1 MKASVINEFGKPLV
15 WEDVETPVPDPDQVL
30 VQVMA
35 CGIDGTDLK
44 ILDGFGYHPTLPA
57 IIGHEIA
64 GVVAEVGK
72 NVTDFKPGN
81 RVIVYNFT
89 TCGKCLLCLT
99 QREQICENLIAVVG
113 VRPEGSG
120 YAEYLTISPKQLV
133 RLPDN
138 ISWPDAAVCC
148 DAVITSVH
156 SLDRARL
163 KLGETVLVIGTG
175 GVGSVTLQLTK
186 IAGARVIA
194 VNQSKDREQ
203 WSFDNSADEVLDSS
217 KIDIPAAVREL
228 TDGMGVDCVLDIV
241 GNTSTMTDGINSLR
255 HGGRLVIVGYTKEKY
270 PLEGKYIAQN
280 ELEIIG
286 TRCGRKQ
293 DLINSVKLMA
303 DGKIK
308 SIVTE
313 IYPMEKAN
321 EALTS
326 LRSGKTLGR
335 TVLMTPAGQQAMTDR

>member
-1 MKASVINEFGKPLV
+1 MKASVINEFGKPLA
-15 WEDVETPVPDPDQVL
+15 WKDVETPVPDPDQVL

-217 KIDIPAAVREL
+217 KMDIPAAVREL

-255 HGGRLVIVGYTKEKY
+255 HGGRLVIVGYTQEKY

-335 TVLMTPAGQQAMTDR
+335 TVLMTPAGQQAMTD

>member
-1 MKASVINEFGKPLV
+1 M
-15 WEDVETPVPDPDQVL
+15 
-30 VQVMA
+30 
-35 CGIDGTDLK
+35 
-44 ILDGFGYHPTLPA
+44 
-57 IIGHEIA
+57 
-64 GVVAEVGK
+64 
-72 NVTDFKPGN
+72 
-81 RVIVYNFT
+81 
-89 TCGKCLLCLT
+89 CLSH
-99 QREQICENLIAVVG
+99 REQICVNLIAVVG
-113 VRPEGSG
+113 VRSEGSG

-156 SLDRARL
+156 ALDRARL

-175 GVGSVTLQLTK
+175 GVGSMTLQLTK

-217 KIDIPAAVREL
+217 KMDIPAAVREL

-255 HGGRLVIVGYTKEKY
+255 HGGRLVIVGYSRETY
-270 PLEGKYIAQN
+270 PLEGKYLAQN

-335 TVLMTPAGQQAMTDR
+335 TVLMTPAGQQAMTD

>member
-1 MKASVINEFGKPLV
+1 MKASVIYEFGKPLA
-15 WEDVETPVPDPDQVL
+15 WEEVETPIPDQDQVL

-44 ILDGFGYHPTLPA
+44 ILDGFGYHPKLPS

-72 NVTDFKPGN
+72 NVTDFKPGD
-81 RVIVYNFT
+81 RVVVYNFT
-89 TCGKCLLCLT
+89 TCGECFLCLSH
-99 QREQICENLIAVVG
+99 REQICVNMIAVVG

-175 GVGSVTLQLTK
+175 GVGSVTLQLAK

-194 VNQSKDREQ
+194 VNQSKDRYQ
-203 WSFDNSADEVLDSS
+203 WSFENSADEVLDSS
-217 KIDIPAAVREL
+217 KMDIPAAVREI
-228 TDGMGVDCVLDIV
+228 TDGIGADCVLDIV
-241 GNTSTMTDGINSLR
+241 GNKSTMSDGINSLR
-255 HGGRLVIVGYTKEKY
+255 HGGRLVIVGYTKETY
-270 PLEGKYIAQN
+270 PLESKYIAQN

-308 SIVTE
+308 SIVTK
-313 IYPMEKAN
+313 IYPMEKTN
-321 EALTS
+321 EALS
-326 LRSGKTLGR
+326 NLRSGKSLGR
-335 TVLMTPAGQQAMTDR
+335 TVLMTQAGQQAMMI

>member
-175 GVGSVTLQLTK
+175 GVGSVPLQLTK

-255 HGGRLVIVGYTKEKY
+255 HGGRLVIVGYTQEIY

-335 TVLMTPAGQQAMTDR
+335 TVLMTPAGQQAMTD